1 MGPRLRDPASRP
13 LPAVETSSRNL
24 GHVLLRSFVYNVSTF
39 QTYYV
44 EYYARY
50 LEEYEAALANA
61 SARDGGGFGLDG
73 EMNHAI
79 PLEDAL
85 NDDGD
90 VGVLG
95 GGGGGE
101 DFSSNGTASFCAIM

>member
-1 MGPRLRDPASRP
+1 MSLITRK
-13 LPAVETSSRNL
+13 
-24 GHVLLRSFVYNVSTF
+24 F

-44 EYYARY
+44 EYYSRY

-61 SARDGGGFGLDG
+61 SAGGGLQMASDVGEVSSTASVEVAPNDCDGG
-73 EMNHAI
+73 
-79 PLEDAL
+79 
-85 NDDGD
+85 
-90 VGVLG
+90 VLLGG

>member
-1 MGPRLRDPASRP
+1 MRK
-13 LPAVETSSRNL
+13 
-24 GHVLLRSFVYNVSTF
+24 F

-61 SARDGGGFGLDG
+61 STVGGLQMASDVGEVNSAASVRVAPNDCDGGVL
-73 EMNHAI
+73 
-79 PLEDAL
+79 
-85 NDDGD
+85 
-90 VGVLG
+90 LG

-101 DFSSNGTASFCAIM
+101 DLSSNGTASFCAIM

>member
-1 MGPRLRDPASRP
+1 M
-13 LPAVETSSRNL
+13 ETSSRNL

-73 EMNHAI
+73 EMNHAV